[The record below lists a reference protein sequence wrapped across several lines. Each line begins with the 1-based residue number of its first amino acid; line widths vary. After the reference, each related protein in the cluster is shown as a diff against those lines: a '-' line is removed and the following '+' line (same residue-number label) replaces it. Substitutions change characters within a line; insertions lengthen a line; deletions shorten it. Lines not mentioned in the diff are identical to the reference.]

1 MRKLINLRHL
11 DISYSGVR
19 EMPSHVGRLKNL
31 RTLTIIVG
39 KKSGSRIGEL
49 KELSHIRGRLCI
61 SKLQNVTCGNDV
73 LEANLKNKKHLN
85 ELILRW
91 DEDIN
96 VLPHGIDIL
105 DKLQP
110 RTNTKKLTISSY
122 GGTRYPNWLGDPSFS
137 NIFLINLFNCKHCS
151 SLPPLG
157 QLPSLK
163 HLFIRGMDVVER
175 VGSEFYG
182 NASSSVKSFTS
193 LETLN
198 I

>member
-1 MRKLINLRHL
+1 MYSLFNLQTLILSHCRSLIELPIGMRKLINLRHL

-91 DEDIN
+91 DEDTD
-96 VLPHGIDIL
+96 VLPHGID
-105 DKLQP
+105 
-110 RTNTKKLTISSY
+110 KLTSYSLVQTQRSSQLAAMVVPDILI
-122 GGTRYPNWLGDPSFS
+122 GWAILHSQIFS
-137 NIFLINLFNCKHCS
+137 
-151 SLPPLG
+151 
-157 QLPSLK
+157 
-163 HLFIRGMDVVER
+163 
-175 VGSEFYG
+175 
-182 NASSSVKSFTS
+182 
-193 LETLN
+193 
-198 I
+198 